1 MIKPSFVFSERKEP
15 DKVVSRDGPNRGVS
29 YVNFVEEKFSDLN
42 ITALG
47 GDFVDNMPECSFA
60 CLDIP
65 SWFSFNL
72 GTTPEAN
79 DRFRCELLPSD
90 KYNNSDKFEQSLIF
104 HHFSIAVSENYEKQV
119 DTEVKTDQRSSV
131 CNSHSPTDGQLII
144 TEFVA
149 GCSSWFNSSVSLVY
163 NKLVRL
169 LPVGIHN

>member
-1 MIKPSFVFSERKEP
+1 MFRFSLPLVFCAFKIKPIFVFSELKEP
-15 DKVVSRDGPNRGVS
+15 DKVVSRDGPSRGVS
-29 YVNFVEEKFSDLN
+29 YINFVEEKHSYLN

-65 SWFSFNL
+65 SCFSFNL

-90 KYNNSDKFEQSLIF
+90 KYNNSDKFEQSFIF

-119 DTEVKTDQRSSV
+119 DTEVKNQRSSE

-144 TEFVA
+144 NL
-149 GCSSWFNSSVSLVY
+149 SHL
-163 NKLVRL
+163 
-169 LPVGIHN
+169 